1 MENSRNSSS
10 GCMWEEVGKL
20 RETNRKVPGAVDV
33 SSFMRESSS
42 SFAFGADLSGEVAD
56 TTAGEGV
63 VFE

>member
-1 MENSRNSSS
+1 
-10 GCMWEEVGKL
+10 MWEEVGKL